1 MENWNANKVCSLM
14 FLYQRWFL
22 CFDTCTL
29 VILTLGEAGRGHMRT
44 LISEAFLKL
53 FQTKLFF
60 FKKPGRAWAFRAVTS
75 LRGWGLYKFRLYKGP
90 LGALLVS
97 PLPSLN
103 SVLQPRW
110 MPAALPETL
119 ASDSLCTVFSLMV
132 CFPATPN
139 PTKNKIIKT
148 TPKNKKKKTQNN
160 PLN

>member
-1 MENWNANKVCSLM
+1 MISLFWHVYLGYINVRGSWARAYENSV
-14 FLYQRWFL
+14 
-22 CFDTCTL
+22 
-29 VILTLGEAGRGHMRT
+29 
-44 LISEAFLKL
+44 ISEAFLKL
-53 FQTKLFF
+53 FQTKFFF

-110 MPAALPETL
+110 TPAALPETL

-148 TPKNKKKKTQNN
+148 TPKNKQTKKTQNN
-160 PLN
+160 PFN